1 MEEKEQLD
9 GRSIRGEKLY
19 KATHDLLLESAIEL
33 LNNPK
38 LNTEKVTLAQIAKNC
53 NLSQAVAYKHFPDK
67 MMDVYGAVIG
77 KITDEMLGDMQIAAL
92 KENDPLKLLEKML
105 AIFTEASIVTGN
117 ATRIAYAN
125 RHILL
130 REDKWFQSQPVDTLT
145 EILKGVPG
153 LKEKPR
159 EVARRIHFMWSG
171 LLFLWI
177 SYEKDHH
184 IYGAYSD
191 AWFRKESKNIVFT
204 ALIYIYFKTR

>member
-1 MEEKEQLD
+1 MEEKEQID
-9 GRSIRGEKLY
+9 GRSLRGEKLY

-191 AWFRKESKNIVFT
+191 AWFRKESKNIVSL
-204 ALIYIYFKTR
+204 ALQR

>member
-159 EVARRIHFMWSG
+159 NVARRIHFMWSG

-191 AWFRKESKNIVFT
+191 AWFRKESKNIVSL
-204 ALIYIYFKTR
+204 ALQR

>member
-191 AWFRKESKNIVFT
+191 AWFRKESKNIVSL
-204 ALIYIYFKTR
+204 ALQR

>member
-1 MEEKEQLD
+1 
-9 GRSIRGEKLY
+9 
-19 KATHDLLLESAIEL
+19 
-33 LNNPK
+33 
-38 LNTEKVTLAQIAKNC
+38 
-53 NLSQAVAYKHFPDK
+53 
-67 MMDVYGAVIG
+67 
-77 KITDEMLGDMQIAAL
+77 MLGDMQIAAL

-191 AWFRKESKNIVFT
+191 AWFRKESKNIVSL
-204 ALIYIYFKTR
+204 ALQR

>member
-1 MEEKEQLD
+1 MEEKEQID

-159 EVARRIHFMWSG
+159 EIARRIHFMWSG

-191 AWFRKESKNIVFT
+191 AWFRKESKNIVSL
-204 ALIYIYFKTR
+204 ALQR

>member
-1 MEEKEQLD
+1 MEEKEQID

-38 LNTEKVTLAQIAKNC
+38 LNPEKVTLAQIAKNC

-145 EILKGVPG
+145 EIIKGVPG

-159 EVARRIHFMWSG
+159 NVARRIHFMWSG

-191 AWFRKESKNIVFT
+191 AWFRKESKNIVSL
-204 ALIYIYFKTR
+204 ALQR